1 MKMRKNYT
9 LMTAEL
15 EELKDTAFNLTIS
28 EDQIE
33 VSLSFPYYLSFST
46 DTLRYSDKETIQ
58 TMLKILERKIKKGGI
73 ENGKN

>member
-1 MKMRKNYT
+1 MKKNYT
-9 LMTAEL
+9 LMTAEF

-46 DTLRYSDKETIQ
+46 DTLRYSDEETIQ
-58 TMLKILERKIKKGGI
+58 TMLKILEQKIKKGGI
-73 ENGKN
+73 ENGKG

>member
-1 MKMRKNYT
+1 MKMRRNYT

-46 DTLRYSDKETIQ
+46 DTLCYSDKETIQ
-58 TMLKILERKIKKGGI
+58 TMLKILEQKKKGGI